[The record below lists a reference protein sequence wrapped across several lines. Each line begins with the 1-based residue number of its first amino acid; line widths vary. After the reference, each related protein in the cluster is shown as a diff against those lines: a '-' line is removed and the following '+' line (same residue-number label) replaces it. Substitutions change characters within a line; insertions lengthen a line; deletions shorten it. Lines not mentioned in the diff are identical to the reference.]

1 MLQPSSYWRI
11 PSRGSTWAAWGVTLA
26 AALLGGL
33 LLDAERLGAGRG
45 LEGAAPPLESGP
57 PALFN
62 EARYARHPG
71 LSEPQAAFQDHP
83 MALEHFPAGSLLPP
97 PERGTPP

>member
-1 MLQPSSYWRI
+1 MVRPSSFWRF

-26 AALLGGL
+26 AGLLAGL
-33 LLDAERLGAGRG
+33 LLDAERLATQRST
-45 LEGAAPPLESGP
+45 PPPDASG

-97 PERGTPP
+97 PAQASPP